1 VEAMLPSFFQNNTFM
16 FITRT
21 SKITPTHIQ
30 VDENIVYQNTEN
42 LPFQENIKAAFKQ
55 LNQPYPKFYK
65 MDALCKLAFAGASY
79 LWQQDE
85 PGAKYKPEEVAIV
98 LINKASTLLTD
109 IEHQKSIQSREQYF
123 PSPAIFVYTLPNIMM
138 GEISIRYKLQGEN
151 LLLVSDVFDEQL
163 LFRQVEM
170 LFRLGKAK
178 AVLTGMVD
186 IDEENY
192 ESTLLWVENESSLEN
207 MPESSIFAPSNVKN
221 IYLK

>member
-1 VEAMLPSFFQNNTFM
+1 M

-21 SKITPTHIQ
+21 SKISPSHIQ
-30 VDENIVYQNTEN
+30 VDGTIVYQNTEN

-79 LWQQDE
+79 LWQHEE
-85 PGAKYKPEEVAIV
+85 PGVRYKPEEVAIV
-98 LINKASTLLTD
+98 MINKASTLLTD
-109 IEHQKSIQSREQYF
+109 MDHQKSIQSREQYF

-151 LLLVSDVFDEQL
+151 LLLVSESFDEEL
-163 LFRQVEM
+163 LVRQVEM

-178 AVLTGMVD
+178 AVLAGMVD
-186 IDEENY
+186 IDQENY
-192 ESTLLWVENESSLEN
+192 EATLLWVEKEKSLEN
-207 MPESSIFAPSNVKN
+207 LTESSIFAPSNVKN